1 MKITEVVRGRLRCGR
16 NGSLGPSLRQ
26 TIGELGS
33 YGLIV
38 LLLSCSCDTSR
49 TSGAVPE
56 VEDSGGCPGTACGRN
71 RFLGPSLRQTIDE
84 LGSYGLIVLL
94 LSCSCNTSRK
104 SGAVPE
110 VQDSGGCTGTACGR
124 NGSLPSLRQSL
135 GDGDQELGDV
145 ELGSYSCMD

>member
-1 MKITEVVRGRLRCGR
+1 MWSWALTAGWINCLAAELFR
-16 NGSLGPSLRQ
+16 N
-26 TIGELGS
+26 
-33 YGLIV
+33 
-38 LLLSCSCDTSR
+38 TSR
-49 TSGAVPE
+49 TCGAVPE
-56 VEDSGGCPGTACGRN
+56 DLDNGGCPGTACGRN
-71 RFLGPSLRQTIDE
+71 GSLPSLRQSLAGIKSWEMWSCGIIAGWINCLAAE
-84 LGSYGLIVLL
+84 LFR
-94 LSCSCNTSRK
+94 NTSRT